1 MFGKKRR
8 SPGNF
13 KEEIAS
19 HLAHEADDMR
29 DRGKCADPEAAA
41 RRAFGNVTKLE
52 ERSYE
57 SRHWMWF
64 DHLRIDLR
72 QAVRQLRKRPGFSAM
87 VILILG
93 LGIGANSAIFSV
105 IRAVLLRPL
114 PYKDPGRLAMVFADD
129 PARELHEGRTS
140 LLNFADWKNQN
151 RSFEDMTAF
160 TPQTFLL
167 GTDGP
172 PERMR
177 SARVSASFWSVLG
190 VSPILGRL
198 FTTQEEKRD
207 ERVVVLSYSL
217 WQRQFGGNSPD

>member
-1 MFGKKRR
+1 
-8 SPGNF
+8 
-13 KEEIAS
+13 
-19 HLAHEADDMR
+19 
-29 DRGKCADPEAAA
+29 
-41 RRAFGNVTKLE
+41 
-52 ERSYE
+52 
-57 SRHWMWF
+57 
-64 DHLRIDLR
+64 
-72 QAVRQLRKRPGFSAM
+72 
-87 VILILG
+87 
-93 LGIGANSAIFSV
+93 
-105 IRAVLLRPL
+105 
-114 PYKDPGRLAMVFADD
+114 MVFADD
-129 PARELHEGRTS
+129 AARELHEGRTS

>member
-105 IRAVLLRPL
+105 IRAVLLRRCLTRILAVL
-114 PYKDPGRLAMVFADD
+114 PWCL
-129 PARELHEGRTS
+129 
-140 LLNFADWKNQN
+140 
-151 RSFEDMTAF
+151 
-160 TPQTFLL
+160 QTTL
-167 GTDGP
+167 P
-172 PERMR
+172 
-177 SARVSASFWSVLG
+177 V
-190 VSPILGRL
+190 
-198 FTTQEEKRD
+198 
-207 ERVVVLSYSL
+207 
-217 WQRQFGGNSPD
+217 NSTRAAHRF